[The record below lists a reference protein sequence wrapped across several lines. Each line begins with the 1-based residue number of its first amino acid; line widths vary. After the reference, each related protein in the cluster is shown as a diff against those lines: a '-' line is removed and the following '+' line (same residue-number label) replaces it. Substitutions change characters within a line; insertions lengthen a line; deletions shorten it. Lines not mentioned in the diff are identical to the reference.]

1 MILPDRS
8 PSRSLARVWHAVGRR
23 LAVAAGASTALVSL
37 LFHNTLLTASLRG
50 ALALLAALIVVR
62 IGHALIVRAPARASL
77 PTATPV
83 PTARTPARRIG

>member
-8 PSRSLARVWHAVGRR
+8 PSRSLARVWDAVGRR

-50 ALALLAALIVVR
+50 ALALVIALVVVR
-62 IGHALIVRAPARASL
+62 VGHALLMRAPARAVV
-77 PTATPV
+77 PPI
-83 PTARTPARRIG
+83 PTARNPARRIG